1 MTSEQFQQFGILL
14 FTIILTFV
22 FTGIQIGIVYDEVK
36 EIKTLMKGENDERS
50 TTKRLPE
57 GCDRAD

>member
-36 EIKTLMKGENDERS
+36 EIKTLMKGENNERS
-50 TTKRLPE
+50 TIKRLPE
-57 GCDRAD
+57 GCN